1 MVSFNNTGITL
12 ISLLFILALGCS
24 RSNVVDRDGRIIH
37 RESAP
42 QPDVSENAAQSSVQS
57 ETSSATPAENGLIG
71 TVEFGK
77 SAYYSDSFQG
87 KKTVSGEIYDRNK
100 LTAAHP
106 SLPMGT
112 RGRVTNLRNGKTV
125 EVHINDRCS
134 TKTGRILD
142 LSYEAASR
150 LDGISEG
157 IMEVKLEIIE

>member
-1 MVSFNNTGITL
+1 MVSFNYSGFTL
-12 ISLLFILALGCS
+12 ISLLLLLVLGCAVG
-24 RSNVVDRDGRIIH
+24 NVDRDGRVIH
-37 RESAP
+37 RESTP
-42 QPDVSENAAQSSVQS
+42 QQEAVENVAQSTAQS
-57 ETSSATPAENGLIG
+57 ETSSTTPVESGLTG

-77 SAYYSDSFQG
+77 SAYYSDTFHG

-112 RGRVTNLRNGKTV
+112 RCRVTNLKNSKTV

-150 LDGISEG
+150 LDGIRDG
-157 IMEVKLEIIE
+157 IMEVKLEVIE